1 MEFDI
6 DFNGVVSE
14 EEVKVDYS
22 FIRINVEF
30 YVGNDFKDI
39 DIIIK
44 IEVEVNFYIDIF
56 ICKYVIYL
64 VLNL

>member
-22 FIRINVEF
+22 LINYIFKLDYDFIFFI
-30 YVGNDFKDI
+30 
-39 DIIIK
+39 
-44 IEVEVNFYIDIF
+44 IF
-56 ICKYVIYL
+56 ICF
-64 VLNL
+64 

>member
-14 EEVKVDYS
+14 EEVKVDISLINYIFKLDYD
-22 FIRINVEF
+22 FI
-30 YVGNDFKDI
+30 
-39 DIIIK
+39 
-44 IEVEVNFYIDIF
+44 FYIDIF